1 MCVVAGVFVVAAM
14 VGAVVVLLFFVR
26 PWWTTRLPSCASFC
40 AANFVVVARLVVAA
54 NIVAIGVLNGAA
66 AFDARLPFYACC

>member
-1 MCVVAGVFVVAAM
+1 M
-14 VGAVVVLLFFVR
+14 
-26 PWWTTRLPSCASFC
+26 PSCASFC

-54 NIVAIGVLNGAA
+54 SIVAIGVLNGAA